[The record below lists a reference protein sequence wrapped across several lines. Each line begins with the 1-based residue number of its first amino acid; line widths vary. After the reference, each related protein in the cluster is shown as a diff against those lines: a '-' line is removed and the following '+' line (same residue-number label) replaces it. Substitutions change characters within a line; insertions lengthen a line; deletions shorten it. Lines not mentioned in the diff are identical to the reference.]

1 MAGVQATV
9 EISVA
14 LHKFYNI
21 DLFQR
26 GFSRQGKSWLG
37 RSGAVVAGIADGEIP
52 SIENVF
58 FGSAYSRGSEISKA
72 SVLHARQLH
81 RALSITLLDA
91 YHGLQH
97 YWIQLAQDEPS
108 VAVDSKVLSQV
119 QALYGYLSSHRQ
131 ASGPQGLRNKDKCKV
146 NSVLDDICTRLEAMS
161 QSEELLEQISTDLAQ
176 LCSLLLTLWAAFLER
191 VTLCPFVTTHLT
203 QQHHTA
209 RVRRFAEAFFII
221 EHPRSTAVTYDENQ
235 SMEHAGA
242 AAVVRGSRYL
252 ACLPPLGLECPEL
265 DGDASSLP
273 IIFEDRYL
281 EDSPQNIGTDNV
293 LAGNGV
299 KGRTV
304 DCFSGKLPVQLC
316 RESSRQTEDRACY
329 KAGLAYE
336 RCSSDHPMK
345 ITSGRLGL
353 SSPSKCGGEPAG
365 SKDSVTLTGFRAMP
379 GGNGRAGMD
388 VFSEVPPP
396 HFKRGFRERCATLPT
411 SVCLAKPDLL
421 QLKKRLSAVGST
433 NVEQVRVQYGRGE
446 EEKGSLGADS
456 AGSSEASSQGNPF
469 NVHHYGSRLDVSVSP
484 ALLRSMFT
492 HGFGSTKCIRMT
504 NNCKAM
510 SEVNLSNLIA
520 SQVMSPT
527 TQDKVTCGAAVLQR
541 LGGPQRALKN
551 STGIDLY
558 HGIPG
563 WRFQVGEAVTLP
575 NLDPVPEPWS
585 PDSRRDAIRPYFDQ
599 NRESLPVSPSHIFSP
614 DSGVESETG
623 PLVPHQAPS
632 SMGVSLQQ
640 SAADGVEN
648 MSFLSSNGMP
658 SSLTSIS
665 SLPSDDGSL
674 LGTTT
679 VSPQTTIMS
688 ASAFGRGTRL
698 KAFVSEMVL
707 NRRDAQESCNRAP
720 FLTLCPRCRCSLANG
735 ELSNGLKISGNGH
748 RSWEELQLSD
758 DVQESNTIRFPDVRQ
773 LGHEVTVCSANTEV
787 RIPTW
792 QCQACDMVLKSE
804 QNVIGFLPWHSEEEV
819 SPFFTE
825 ESADAILGSSEN
837 SDSDGD
843 HLDMIQNGFHE
854 ESVGEFLL
862 EVDNE
867 GDLSDQA
874 TRPTSLRLAPYG
886 VGCTP
891 TCLAFSAARGPSP
904 TNTVASKSLF
914 GAAGASS
921 SVPITSQPMS
931 STSKDQSS
939 PKGQVQGE
947 DEDTQSVSFVAARA
961 ELLQQSAVQ
970 GVLFSKFPFLAS
982 STPYFLPTEAD
993 SPDDDSEGIH
1003 LVVCVH
1009 GLDGNSADLRLVKTF
1024 IELGL
1029 PKAKIDF
1036 LMSERNQG
1044 DTFADFETMT
1054 DRLLEEIVQ
1063 YVQIYNLSLSKIS
1076 FIGHSLGNL
1085 IVRSVLTRP
1094 RFKRYLSHLHTFL
1107 SLSGPHLG
1115 TLYNTSTLVNTGL
1128 WLMQKW
1134 KKSSSLLQL
1143 TCRDHTD
1150 PRQTFLYKLSMK
1162 PGLEHFKNVVL
1173 IGSMQDRYVPYHS
1186 ARIEMCRAALRDK
1199 YMGRVYGEMQM
1210 NLLEPVVASARCK
1223 VTRYDVAHALP
1234 STANSLIGR
1243 AAHIAVLDSEIF
1255 LEKFLLVAGLD
1266 YFK

>member
-1 MAGVQATV
+1 MLPSLLSTSHF
-9 EISVA
+9 SVF
-14 LHKFYNI
+14 H
-21 DLFQR
+21 DMESP
-26 GFSRQGKSWLG
+26 GS
-37 RSGAVVAGIADGEIP
+37 AVVVRLWQPQQTERFHQLRMCSLAVLIH
-52 SIENVF
+52 
-58 FGSAYSRGSEISKA
+58 GSEISKA
-72 SVLHARQLH
+72 SVLHAKQLH
-81 RALSITLLDA
+81 RVLSITLLDA

-97 YWIQLAQDEPS
+97 YWIHLAQEEPS

-119 QALYGYLSSHRQ
+119 QALYGYLTSQRR
-131 ASGPQGLRNKDKCKV
+131 ASGPQGLRSKDRCRA
-146 NSVLDDICTRLEAMS
+146 NGILDDICTRLEAMS

-191 VTLCPFVTTHLT
+191 VTLCPFVTTQLA

-221 EHPRSTAVTYDENQ
+221 EHPCSTAVTYDENQ
-235 SMEHAGA
+235 LIEHAGA

-265 DGDASSLP
+265 DGDAASLP
-273 IIFEDRYL
+273 IIFEDRYV
-281 EDSPQNIGTDNV
+281 EDSHKNIGTDNV
-293 LAGNGV
+293 LARNGL
-299 KGRTV
+299 KGQTV
-304 DCFSGKLPVQLC
+304 DCFSGKLPVVQLC
-316 RESSRQTEDRACY
+316 RESSGQPEDRACH
-329 KAGLAYE
+329 KASLAYE
-336 RCSSDHPMK
+336 QCLSDHPMK

-353 SSPSKCGGEPAG
+353 SSPSKSGGEPAG

-379 GGNGRAGMD
+379 GGNGRASMD
-388 VFSEVPPP
+388 VLREVPPP

-421 QLKKRLSAVGST
+421 PLTKRLSAVGST
-433 NVEQVRVQYGRGE
+433 NMEQLRVQYGRGE
-446 EEKGSLGADS
+446 EEGSLGTDS
-456 AGSSEASSQGNPF
+456 AGSCKVSSKGNPF
-469 NVHHYGSRLDVSVSP
+469 NAYRFGSRLDVSVSP

-492 HGFGSTKCIRMT
+492 HGFGSTKCIRLN

-510 SEVNLSNLIA
+510 SEVNLSTIVA
-520 SQVMSPT
+520 SQVTSPT
-527 TQDKVTCGAAVLQR
+527 TQDKVTCDATVFGMLD
-541 LGGPQRALKN
+541 GPQRAVKN
-551 STGIDLY
+551 PTGIDLY

-563 WRFQVGEAVTLP
+563 WRFQVGEAITLP

-599 NRESLPVSPSHIFSP
+599 NRESLPASPSHIFSP

-632 SMGVSLQQ
+632 STGVSLQQ
-640 SAADGVEN
+640 SGVDGIEN
-648 MSFLSSNGMP
+648 TSFLSSNGVP

-679 VSPQTTIMS
+679 VPPRTTVMS
-688 ASAFGRGTRL
+688 ASAFDRGTRL
-698 KAFVSEMVL
+698 KAFASEMVL
-707 NRRDAQESCNRAP
+707 NRRDVQEPCNRAP
-720 FLTLCPRCRCSLANG
+720 FLTLCPSCRCNLANG
-735 ELSNGLKISGNGH
+735 KLSNGLKISWNGH

-758 DVQESNTIRFPDVRQ
+758 NVQESNTQRFPDVSL
-773 LGHEVTVCSANTEV
+773 LGNKVTICSLHAEEG
-787 RIPTW
+787 IPTW
-792 QCQACDMVLKSE
+792 QCQGCGMVLKSE
-804 QNVIGFLPWHSEEEV
+804 QNVNGSLPWRSQDAV
-819 SPFFTE
+819 SPFYTE
-825 ESADAILGSSEN
+825 EIADGIVDSSED
-837 SDSDGD
+837 SDSDGE
-843 HLDMIQNGFHE
+843 HLEMIQNGFHE

-867 GDLSDQA
+867 GELSDQA
-874 TRPTSLRLAPYG
+874 ARPTSLQLTPYG

-891 TCLAFSAARGPSP
+891 TCLAFSVARGPSP

-914 GAAGASS
+914 GAGDASS
-921 SVPITSQPMS
+921 CVPITSQPMS
-931 STSKDQSS
+931 SSSKDQGS

-947 DEDTQSVSFVAARA
+947 EEDSQSLSFVAARA
-961 ELLQQSAVQ
+961 ELLQQNAVQ
-970 GVLFSKFPFLAS
+970 GVLFSKFPILAS
-982 STPYFLPTEAD
+982 PTPYFLPTEAD
-993 SPDDDSEGIH
+993 SPDDESEGIH

-1029 PKAKIDF
+1029 PRAKIDF

-1143 TCRDHTD
+1143 TCRDHAD
-1150 PRQTFLYKLSMK
+1150 PRQTFLYKLSTK

-1173 IGSMQDRYVPYHS
+1173 IGSTQDRYVPYHS

-1210 NLLEPVVASARCK
+1210 NLLDPVIASARCK